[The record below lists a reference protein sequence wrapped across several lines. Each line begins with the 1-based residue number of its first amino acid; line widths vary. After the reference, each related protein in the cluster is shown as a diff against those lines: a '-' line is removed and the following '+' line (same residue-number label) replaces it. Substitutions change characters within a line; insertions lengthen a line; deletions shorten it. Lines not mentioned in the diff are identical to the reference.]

1 MLREILAA
9 VSIALGLV
17 CCCIA
22 MFGVYRLD
30 YVLSRIHAAAI
41 IDTLGTLLIFVGMIL
56 LRGLGWA
63 SAKILLILAFQW
75 ITSPVSTHRI
85 SKAELMSNPHYDRHC
100 EVLDGMLS
108 PPAAGADN
116 AESPKEAKE

>member
-1 MLREILAA
+1 MILEILAA
-9 VSIALGLV
+9 VLIGLGLI

-22 MFGVYRLD
+22 MYGVYRMD

-41 IDTLGTLLIFVGMIL
+41 IDTLGTLLIFAGMIL

-75 ITSPVSTHRI
+75 ITGPVSTHRI
-85 SKAELMSNPHYDRHC
+85 SRVEILSNPDYDKHC
-100 EVLDGMLS
+100 EV
-108 PPAAGADN
+108 
-116 AESPKEAKE
+116 E

>member
-1 MLREILAA
+1 MIREILAA
-9 VSIALGLV
+9 VLIGLGLI

-22 MFGVYRLD
+22 MYGVYRMD

-41 IDTLGTLLIFVGMIL
+41 IDTLGTLLIFAGMIL

-75 ITSPVSTHRI
+75 ITGPVSTHRI
-85 SKAELMSNPHYDRHC
+85 SKVEILSNPDYDKHC
-100 EVLDGMLS
+100 EV
-108 PPAAGADN
+108 
-116 AESPKEAKE
+116 E

>member
-1 MLREILAA
+1 MIREILAA
-9 VSIALGLV
+9 LLIGLGLI

-22 MFGVYRLD
+22 MYGVYRMD

-41 IDTLGTLLIFVGMIL
+41 IDTLGTLLIFAGMIL

-75 ITSPVSTHRI
+75 ITGPVSTHRI
-85 SKAELMSNPHYDRHC
+85 SKVEILSNPDYDKHC
-100 EVLDGMLS
+100 EV
-108 PPAAGADN
+108 
-116 AESPKEAKE
+116 E

>member
-1 MLREILAA
+1 MIREILAA
-9 VSIALGLV
+9 LLIGLGLI

-22 MFGVYRLD
+22 LYGVYRMD

-41 IDTLGTLLIFVGMIL
+41 IDTLGTLLIFAGMIL

-75 ITSPVSTHRI
+75 ITGPVSTHRI
-85 SKAELMSNPHYDRHC
+85 SKVEILSNPDYDKHC
-100 EVLDGMLS
+100 EV
-108 PPAAGADN
+108 
-116 AESPKEAKE
+116 E

>member
-1 MLREILAA
+1 MIREILAA
-9 VSIALGLV
+9 LLIALGLI

-22 MFGVYRLD
+22 MYGVYRMD

-41 IDTLGTLLIFVGMIL
+41 IDTLGTLLIFAGMIL

-85 SKAELMSNPHYDRHC
+85 SKVEILSNPDYDKHC
-100 EVLDGMLS
+100 EV
-108 PPAAGADN
+108 
-116 AESPKEAKE
+116 E

>member
-1 MLREILAA
+1 MIREILAA
-9 VSIALGLV
+9 LLIGLGLI

-22 MFGVYRLD
+22 MYGVYRMD

-41 IDTLGTLLIFVGMIL
+41 IDTLGTLLVFAGMIL

-75 ITSPVSTHRI
+75 ITGPVSTHRI
-85 SKAELMSNPHYDRHC
+85 SKVEILSNPDYDKHC
-100 EVLDGMLS
+100 EV
-108 PPAAGADN
+108 
-116 AESPKEAKE
+116 E

>member
-9 VSIALGLV
+9 VMIGLGLV

-22 MFGVYRLD
+22 MYGVYKMD

-41 IDTLGTLLIFVGMIL
+41 IDTLGTLLIFSGMIL
-56 LRGLGWA
+56 LRGFGWA
-63 SAKILLILAFQW
+63 SAKIVLILAFQW

-85 SKAELMSNPHYDRHC
+85 SKVETMSNPNFDTHC
-100 EVLDGMLS
+100 EV
-108 PPAAGADN
+108 
-116 AESPKEAKE
+116 K

>member
-9 VSIALGLV
+9 AAIGCGLV

-22 MFGVYRLD
+22 MYGVYRMD

-41 IDTLGTLLIFVGMIL
+41 IDTLGTLLIFIGMIL

-75 ITSPVSTHRI
+75 ITGPVSTHRI
-85 SKAELMSNPHYDRHC
+85 SKAEIMSNPHYDTHC
-100 EVLDGMLS
+100 EVCNGF
-108 PPAAGADN
+108 
-116 AESPKEAKE
+116 AKEVE